1 MKVAIKDLGEI
12 ITGNTPSKSIP
23 EFWNSKDIYFIKP
36 DIISDEN
43 INYIK
48 NSKEYISNIAEKK
61 ARVVYGK
68 AIFVTCIGSIG
79 KIGVIESGKYAFNQQ
94 INAIVPNE
102 NVNIKYL
109 AYNLLFNK
117 KRLEAIA
124 NAPVVPIIN
133 KKQFGDF
140 TINIERD
147 KIKQEKITKVL
158 DKISI
163 IIDKRKQELIK
174 LDNLIQSRFVEEFG
188 DLKIN
193 PKKWKIKTFDE
204 MTDLITDGEHA
215 TPRRTE
221 EGIYLLSARNIMNHT
236 IKLEDVDY
244 IDQAEY
250 DRISKRIHPK
260 EGDVLISC
268 SGTVGRC
275 CSVPAELK
283 FQMVRSVAL
292 LRFKNEINPIFA
304 EYMITSDYLKEQ
316 IDRSKTQSSQAN
328 LFQGKI
334 KKLKGFVPPI
344 DLQNQFAAFVQQ
356 VNKSKFVIHKFL
368 YCTTH
373 NTKSIIKPRPNTKE
387 SGKIR
392 GGKPHADEF

>member
-1 MKVAIKDLGEI
+1 
-12 ITGNTPSKSIP
+12 
-23 EFWNSKDIYFIKP
+23 
-36 DIISDEN
+36 
-43 INYIK
+43 
-48 NSKEYISNIAEKK
+48 
-61 ARVVYGK
+61 
-68 AIFVTCIGSIG
+68 
-79 KIGVIESGKYAFNQQ
+79 
-94 INAIVPNE
+94 
-102 NVNIKYL
+102 
-109 AYNLLFNK
+109 
-117 KRLEAIA
+117 
-124 NAPVVPIIN
+124 
-133 KKQFGDF
+133 
-140 TINIERD
+140 
-147 KIKQEKITKVL
+147 
-158 DKISI
+158 
-163 IIDKRKQELIK
+163 
-174 LDNLIQSRFVEEFG
+174 
-188 DLKIN
+188 
-193 PKKWKIKTFDE
+193 

-356 VNKSKFVIHKFL
+356 VNKSKFEVQKSLEKTQLLFDSLSNRRLGSFSFRGSLRSKIYVDKSELIAKINEVL
-368 YCTTH
+368 YTEQ
-373 NTKSIIKPRPNTKE
+373 KYYFRIL
-387 SGKIR
+387 
-392 GGKPHADEF
+392 

>member
-1 MKVAIKDLGEI
+1 METNKIRLGEI
-12 ITGNTPSKSIP
+12 ATYVNGYAFKPKDRGNVGLPIVRIQDLTGNARDVGFYNGEYPKKIEINNGDILISWSASLGVYV
-23 EFWNSKDIYFIKP
+23 WNKG
-36 DIISDEN
+36 
-43 INYIK
+43 
-48 NSKEYISNIAEKK
+48 K
-61 ARVVYGK
+61 ALLNQHIFRVVFDKGEIDKSFFVYAVRQKLKEMGTK
-68 AIFVTCIGSIG
+68 THGATMKHIVKKDFDAIEIP
-79 KIGVIESGKYAFNQQ
+79 YPQ
-94 INAIVPNE
+94 INRQIE
-102 NVNIKYL
+102 
-109 AYNLLFNK
+109 
-117 KRLEAIA
+117 IA
-124 NAPVVPIIN
+124 RNM
-133 KKQFGDF
+133 
-140 TINIERD
+140 
-147 KIKQEKITKVL
+147 
-158 DKISI
+158 DKISSVI
-163 IIDKRKQELIK
+163 EKKERQLK
-174 LDNLIQSRFVEEFG
+174 LLDDLIQSRFVEEFG

-334 KKLKGFVPPI
+334 KKLKGFVPPL

-368 YCTTH
+368 YCFID
-373 NTKSIIKPRPNTKE
+373 NKQSIIKPRLNTKE

>member
-1 MKVAIKDLGEI
+1 MKKVKLREIAELITKGTTPTTLGFSFEEKGIRFYKIESFNENGNFNENRIAYISEECNNKMKRSCLQENDILFSIAGALGRVAIVEADML
-12 ITGNTPSKSIP
+12 PA
-23 EFWNSKDIYFIKP
+23 
-36 DIISDEN
+36 N
-43 INYIK
+43 INQALAIIRIKDEAIYLPYIK
-48 NSKEYISNIAEKK
+48 LILSSNIIKK
-61 ARVVYGK
+61 QIQKKKQGVAQLNLSLNDIKELEIPIPNKENQIVYVQK
-68 AIFVTCIGSIG
+68 
-79 KIGVIESGKYAFNQQ
+79 
-94 INAIVPNE
+94 
-102 NVNIKYL
+102 
-109 AYNLLFNK
+109 
-117 KRLEAIA
+117 
-124 NAPVVPIIN
+124 IN
-133 KKQFGDF
+133 K
-140 TINIERD
+140 IRD
-147 KIKQEKITKVL
+147 VL
-158 DKISI
+158 L
-163 IIDKRKQELIK
+163 KRKEQLKIFDE
-174 LDNLIQSRFVEEFG
+174 LIQSRFVEEFG

-356 VNKSKFVIHKFL
+356 INKSKFEIQ
-368 YCTTH
+368 
-373 NTKSIIKPRPNTKE
+373 KSLEKTQLLFDSLMQE
-387 SGKIR
+387 YFG
-392 GGKPHADEF
+392 

>member
-1 MKVAIKDLGEI
+1 METNKIRLGEI
-12 ITGNTPSKSIP
+12 ATYVNGYAFKPKDRGNVGLPIVRIQDLTGNARDVGFYNGEYPKKIEINNGDILISWSASLGVYV
-23 EFWNSKDIYFIKP
+23 WNKG
-36 DIISDEN
+36 
-43 INYIK
+43 
-48 NSKEYISNIAEKK
+48 K
-61 ARVVYGK
+61 ALLNQHIFRVVFDKGEIDKSFFVYAVRQKLKEMGTK
-68 AIFVTCIGSIG
+68 THGATMKHIVKKDFDAIEIP
-79 KIGVIESGKYAFNQQ
+79 YPQ
-94 INAIVPNE
+94 INRQIE
-102 NVNIKYL
+102 
-109 AYNLLFNK
+109 
-117 KRLEAIA
+117 IA
-124 NAPVVPIIN
+124 RNM
-133 KKQFGDF
+133 
-140 TINIERD
+140 
-147 KIKQEKITKVL
+147 
-158 DKISI
+158 DKISSVI
-163 IIDKRKQELIK
+163 EKKERQLK
-174 LDNLIQSRFVEEFG
+174 LLDDLIQSRFVEEFG

-356 VNKSKFVIHKFL
+356 VNKSKFEVQ
-368 YCTTH
+368 
-373 NTKSIIKPRPNTKE
+373 KSLEKTQLLFDSLMQE
-387 SGKIR
+387 YFG
-392 GGKPHADEF
+392 

>member
-356 VNKSKFVIHKFL
+356 VNKSKFEVQ
-368 YCTTH
+368 
-373 NTKSIIKPRPNTKE
+373 KSLEKTQLLFDSLMQE
-387 SGKIR
+387 YFG
-392 GGKPHADEF
+392 

>member
-1 MKVAIKDLGEI
+1 METNKIRLGEI
-12 ITGNTPSKSIP
+12 ATYVNGYAFKPKDRGNVGLPIVRIQDLTGNARDVGFYNGEYPKKIEINNGDILISWSASLGVYV
-23 EFWNSKDIYFIKP
+23 WNKG
-36 DIISDEN
+36 
-43 INYIK
+43 
-48 NSKEYISNIAEKK
+48 K
-61 ARVVYGK
+61 ALLNQHIFRVVFDKGEIDKSFFVYAVRQKLKEMGTK
-68 AIFVTCIGSIG
+68 THGATMKHIVKKDFDAIEIP
-79 KIGVIESGKYAFNQQ
+79 YPQ
-94 INAIVPNE
+94 INRQIE
-102 NVNIKYL
+102 
-109 AYNLLFNK
+109 
-117 KRLEAIA
+117 IA
-124 NAPVVPIIN
+124 RNM
-133 KKQFGDF
+133 
-140 TINIERD
+140 
-147 KIKQEKITKVL
+147 
-158 DKISI
+158 DKISSVI
-163 IIDKRKQELIK
+163 EKKERQLK
-174 LDNLIQSRFVEEFG
+174 LLDDLIQSRFVEEFG

-356 VNKSKFVIHKFL
+356 VNKSKLIFHIF
-368 YCTTH
+368 
-373 NTKSIIKPRPNTKE
+373 
-387 SGKIR
+387 
-392 GGKPHADEF
+392 

>member
-1 MKVAIKDLGEI
+1 MRKMKKLKDVCVKFDDGDWIESKDQSESGIRLI
-12 ITGNTPSKSIP
+12 QTGNIGEGEFLEKTERTKYISEDTFERLKCEEVFSGDILVSRLPEPIGRACIIP
-23 EFWNSKDIYFIKP
+23 FKTEKMITAVDCTICRVNEKVIRKEYLCYFMQSSAYYNQLKTKVTGTTRKRISRKNLGNIDLP
-36 DIISDEN
+36 ILKLEDQDKIIRKLDC
-43 INYIK
+43 IK
-48 NSKEYISNIAEKK
+48 NIIYLKKKEI
-61 ARVVYGK
+61 
-68 AIFVTCIGSIG
+68 
-79 KIGVIESGKYAFNQQ
+79 
-94 INAIVPNE
+94 
-102 NVNIKYL
+102 
-109 AYNLLFNK
+109 LL
-117 KRLEAIA
+117 
-124 NAPVVPIIN
+124 
-133 KKQFGDF
+133 
-140 TINIERD
+140 
-147 KIKQEKITKVL
+147 
-158 DKISI
+158 
-163 IIDKRKQELIK
+163 

-221 EGIYLLSARNIMNHT
+221 EGIFLLSARNIMNHT

-356 VNKSKFVIHKFL
+356 VNKSKFEVQ
-368 YCTTH
+368 
-373 NTKSIIKPRPNTKE
+373 KSLEKTQLLFDSLMQE
-387 SGKIR
+387 YFG
-392 GGKPHADEF
+392 

>member
-1 MKVAIKDLGEI
+1 METNKIRLGEI
-12 ITGNTPSKSIP
+12 ATYVNGYAFKPKDRGNVGLPIVRIQDLTGDARDVGFYNGEYPKKIEINNGDILISWSASLGVYV
-23 EFWNSKDIYFIKP
+23 WNKG
-36 DIISDEN
+36 
-43 INYIK
+43 
-48 NSKEYISNIAEKK
+48 K
-61 ARVVYGK
+61 ALLNQHIFRVVFDKGEIDKSFFVYAVRQKLKEMGTK
-68 AIFVTCIGSIG
+68 THGATMKHIVKKDFDAIEIP
-79 KIGVIESGKYAFNQQ
+79 YPQ
-94 INAIVPNE
+94 INRQIE
-102 NVNIKYL
+102 
-109 AYNLLFNK
+109 
-117 KRLEAIA
+117 IA
-124 NAPVVPIIN
+124 RNM
-133 KKQFGDF
+133 
-140 TINIERD
+140 
-147 KIKQEKITKVL
+147 
-158 DKISI
+158 DKISSVI
-163 IIDKRKQELIK
+163 EKKERQLK
-174 LDNLIQSRFVEEFG
+174 LLDDLIQSRFVEEFG

-356 VNKSKFVIHKFL
+356 VNKSKFEVQ
-368 YCTTH
+368 
-373 NTKSIIKPRPNTKE
+373 KSLEKTQLLFDSLMQE
-387 SGKIR
+387 YFG
-392 GGKPHADEF
+392 

>member
-1 MKVAIKDLGEI
+1 METNKIRLGEI
-12 ITGNTPSKSIP
+12 ATYVNGYAFKPKDRGNVGLPIVRIQDLTGNARDVGFYNGEYPKKIEINNGDILISWSASLGVYV
-23 EFWNSKDIYFIKP
+23 WNKG
-36 DIISDEN
+36 
-43 INYIK
+43 
-48 NSKEYISNIAEKK
+48 K
-61 ARVVYGK
+61 ALLNQHIFRVVFDKGEIDKSFFVYAVRQKLKEMGTK
-68 AIFVTCIGSIG
+68 THGATMKHIVKKDFDAIEIP
-79 KIGVIESGKYAFNQQ
+79 YPQ
-94 INAIVPNE
+94 INRQIE
-102 NVNIKYL
+102 
-109 AYNLLFNK
+109 
-117 KRLEAIA
+117 IA
-124 NAPVVPIIN
+124 RNM
-133 KKQFGDF
+133 
-140 TINIERD
+140 
-147 KIKQEKITKVL
+147 
-158 DKISI
+158 DKISSVI
-163 IIDKRKQELIK
+163 EKKERQLK
-174 LDNLIQSRFVEEFG
+174 LLDDLIQSRFVEEFG

-250 DRISKRIHPK
+250 DRMSKRIHPK

-356 VNKSKFVIHKFL
+356 VNKSKFEVQ
-368 YCTTH
+368 
-373 NTKSIIKPRPNTKE
+373 KSLEKTQLLFDSLMQE
-387 SGKIR
+387 YFG
-392 GGKPHADEF
+392 

>member
-140 TINIERD
+140 TIIIERD

-356 VNKSKFVIHKFL
+356 VNKSKFEVQ
-368 YCTTH
+368 
-373 NTKSIIKPRPNTKE
+373 KSLEKTQLLFDSLMQE
-387 SGKIR
+387 YFG
-392 GGKPHADEF
+392 